1 MGSQASRG
9 SWSTSPT
16 RRHNGAIGRG
26 CAETPT
32 RHLKFFHP
40 EEAFVCPLSCP
51 DEERT
56 RHGQGRSEERR
67 VGNECVSTCR
77 SRWSPDHSNTTQYK
91 TDRDE
96 TTMCSSEPARVHSVT
111 ARGHSMH
118 VISNRKVKSQL
129 T

>member
-1 MGSQASRG
+1 MRISDWSSDVCSSDLIDPSKAFIGSQASRG

-56 RHGQGRSEERR
+56 RHGQRSEEHTSELQSLMRISYA
-67 VGNECVSTCR
+67 VFCLKKQKLQV
-77 SRWSPDHSNTTQYK
+77 NTNT
-91 TDRDE
+91 
-96 TTMCSSEPARVHSVT
+96 
-111 ARGHSMH
+111 
-118 VISNRKVKSQL
+118 
-129 T
+129 

>member
-1 MGSQASRG
+1 MYIFFFKQKTAYERRISDWSSDVCSSDLSKAFIGSQASRG
-9 SWSTSPT
+9 SWLTSPT

-56 RHGQGRSEERR
+56 RHGQGCLR
-67 VGNECVSTCR
+67 
-77 SRWSPDHSNTTQYK
+77 
-91 TDRDE
+91 
-96 TTMCSSEPARVHSVT
+96 A
-111 ARGHSMH
+111 
-118 VISNRKVKSQL
+118 L
-129 T
+129 

>member
-1 MGSQASRG
+1 MAAALLSSASDPVIEEFFASLVKTSSIDPSKAFIGSQASRG

-51 DEERT
+51 
-56 RHGQGRSEERR
+56 RSEERR
-67 VGNECVSTCR
+67 VGNECVRKCR
-77 SRWSPDHSNTTQYK
+77 SRWSPY
-91 TDRDE
+91 
-96 TTMCSSEPARVHSVT
+96 P
-111 ARGHSMH
+111 
-118 VISNRKVKSQL
+118 
-129 T
+129 

>member
-1 MGSQASRG
+1 MAAALLSSASDPVIEEFFASLVKTSSIDPSKAFIGSQASRG

-51 DEERT
+51 D
-56 RHGQGRSEERR
+56 RSEEHTSELQSLMRISYA
-67 VGNECVSTCR
+67 VFCLKK
-77 SRWSPDHSNTTQYK
+77 K
-91 TDRDE
+91 TK
-96 TTMCSSEPARVHSVT
+96 TS
-111 ARGHSMH
+111 
-118 VISNRKVKSQL
+118 
-129 T
+129 